1 MPYDLW
7 GRGIIVIAL
16 AGIGFQNFPQK
27 SCQRSTKDEEI
38 AVKKRRK

>member
-7 GRGIIVIAL
+7 GREIMVSAFV
-16 AGIGFQNFPQK
+16 GIGFQNFPQK